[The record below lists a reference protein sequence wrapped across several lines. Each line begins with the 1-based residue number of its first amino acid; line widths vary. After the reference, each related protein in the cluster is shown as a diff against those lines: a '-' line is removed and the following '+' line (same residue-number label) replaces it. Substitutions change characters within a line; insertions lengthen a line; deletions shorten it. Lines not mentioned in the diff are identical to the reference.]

1 MSDTSVKYLNA
12 GFYCRSPITPDPD
25 LRNNEIIQARSKEG
39 VERLLD
45 RTPAFLECLSEN
57 FL

>member
-1 MSDTSVKYLNA
+1 MSDIPVKYLNA
-12 GFYCRSPITPDPD
+12 GFYCRSAITPDPD
-25 LRNNEIIQARSKEG
+25 LRGHEIVQERYEQG
-39 VERLLD
+39 VERLPD